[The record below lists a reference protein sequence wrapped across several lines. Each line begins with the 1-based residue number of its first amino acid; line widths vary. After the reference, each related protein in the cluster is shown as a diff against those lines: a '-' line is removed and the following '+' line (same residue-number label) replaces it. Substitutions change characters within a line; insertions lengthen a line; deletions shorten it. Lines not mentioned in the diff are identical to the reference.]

1 MYILA
6 IETTGPQ
13 ASAALINEKGQVWE
27 EVSERTLSH
36 LQNLIPMVDVLLKK
50 CVLKI
55 DDVGGIAVSEGPGS
69 FTGIRIGVSTAR
81 ALAQTSGKP
90 LLGVPT
96 LRAFAYNLPNCQDLI
111 CPIFDARRDQVY
123 SGIYHWDGDQL
134 VQDLEDG
141 AYDVPDFVQKA
152 KGLCEATGKEL
163 MLFGDGIKKYGSL
176 FGPAK
181 TAPEDLQLQKASSV
195 AKLALAL
202 WDPETIGSFAE
213 VKPVYLR
220 QAEAQRK
227 LEERLAM
234 EAEKHD

>member
-13 ASAALINEKGQVWE
+13 ASAALINHKGQVWE
-27 EVSERTLSH
+27 EISERTLSH
-36 LQNLIPMVDVLLKK
+36 LQNLIPMVDTLLRK
-50 CVLKI
+50 CGLKI
-55 DDVGGIAVSEGPGS
+55 NDIDGIAVSEGPGS

-90 LLGVPT
+90 LMGIPT
-96 LRAFAYNLPNCQDLI
+96 LRAFAFNLADCQDLI

-123 SGIYHWDGDQL
+123 SGIYHWEGTKL

-141 AYDVPDFVQKA
+141 AYDVPEFAQKA
-152 KGLCEATGKEL
+152 ADICRRSGKSL
-163 MLFGDGIKKYGSL
+163 MLFGDGIKKYGHL
-176 FGPAK
+176 FEGAK
-181 TAPEDLQLQKASSV
+181 SAPEELQLQRASSA
-195 AKLALAL
+195 AKLARTL
-202 WDPETIGSFAE
+202 WDPENLRPFQE

-234 EAEKHD
+234 EAEKND